1 MLLEQKTY
9 TVEEYEAFLALPE
22 NHDRLF
28 ELIDGE
34 IVEKMPTEEHGVVTA
49 NLIYLLMIFTRRN
62 GSGRVTTETRYR
74 AKEDTR
80 NDRLPDIAFT
90 RAERLQPLVTRDAAF
105 TMPDLCIEVQSPDDT
120 PKKMRDKAAY
130 YLANG
135 AQQVWL
141 VYPKKQMVEV
151 LYPNGEFDIYTID
164 ATLPGGDLLPDFAL
178 PVRDIFA
185 DETDSPSLI

>member
-28 ELIDGE
+28 ELINGE
-34 IVEKMPTEEHGVVTA
+34 IVEKMPTEEHGVTTS
-49 NLIYLLMIFTRRN
+49 NLIILI
-62 GSGRVTTETRYR
+62 GSHVKRLKLGRMTNETRYR

-90 RAERLQPLVTRDAAF
+90 RAERLQPIVTRGAAF
-105 TMPDLCIEVQSPDDT
+105 TLPDLCIEVQSPDDT

-151 LYPNGEFDIYTID
+151 LYPDGEFDIYTID
-164 ATLPGGDLLPDFAL
+164 TTIPGGDLLPDFAL

-185 DETDSPSLI
+185 DEAN